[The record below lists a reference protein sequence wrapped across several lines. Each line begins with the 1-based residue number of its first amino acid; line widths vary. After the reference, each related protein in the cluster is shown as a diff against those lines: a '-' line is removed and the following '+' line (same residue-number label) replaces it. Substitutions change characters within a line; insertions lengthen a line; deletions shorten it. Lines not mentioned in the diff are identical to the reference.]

1 MAAQGAGEPRREG
14 RWLARTWLTW
24 LTQAGVARRAPAAGQ
39 AMVEAAITLP
49 LLLLVALGL
58 VQFALV
64 AHAQSVVTGAAQ
76 DGARLAAA
84 IDRTPAEGES
94 HARAVLRAGLGTSA
108 RIAVI
113 GEEDGQVVVLT
124 ARAELSP
131 IIPWTPNATIPI
143 AARAQMSKERFRTRE

>member
-1 MAAQGAGEPRREG
+1 MGRRRRRPRLG
-14 RWLARTWLTW
+14 HPAL
-24 LTQAGVARRAPAAGQ
+24 AAGQ
-39 AMVEAAITLP
+39 AVVEAAVTLP

-64 AHAQSVVTGAAQ
+64 AHAQNVVTGAAQ
-76 DGARLAAA
+76 DGAHLAAA

-108 RIAVI
+108 RIAVA

-124 ARAELSP
+124 ARAELRP
-131 IIPWTPNATIPI
+131 IIPWTPDATIPV
-143 AARAQMSKERFRTRE
+143 AARAQMSKERFRTPR